1 MDAAAQALAS
11 AIALEWAS
19 ILLVLIPQMLGD
31 AYASC
36 GLSCFVAQA
45 NYLQLS
51 APLLD
56 VIYQLPDGTAAAF
69 LRANGF
75 SVRGM

>member
-1 MDAAAQALAS
+1 MNPL
-11 AIALEWAS
+11 ALEWAS
-19 ILLVLIPQMLGD
+19 ILLALIPQMLGD
-31 AYASC
+31 AYSAC
-36 GLSCFVAQA
+36 GLPCFVTTA
-45 NYLQLS
+45 NQLQLS

-56 VIYQLPDGTAAAF
+56 LIYQLPDGTASAF

>member
-1 MDAAAQALAS
+1 MNPV
-11 AIALEWAS
+11 ALEWAS

-36 GLSCFVAQA
+36 GLPCFVAQA

-51 APLLD
+51 APMLD
-56 VIYQLPDGTAAAF
+56 LIYRVPDGTAAQF
-69 LRANGF
+69 LTANGF
-75 SVRGM
+75 RVRGM